1 MLCDGEKPSVEQLH
15 ALRMEDTLVIAADGG
30 GNIGKDWEIRPDLII
45 GDLDSDDGSWPE
57 VKRLY
62 DPDQDTN
69 DLEKAL
75 EYAHVQGVSRITII
89 GGTGERLDHT
99 LKNLSVMV
107 RYKEA
112 FEGLVLL
119 DNYMKAR
126 LISSPFTMSTW
137 AGMKVSL
144 VAASGKVTGIVSEG
158 LLYPWSGQDLI
169 VGHYDGTSNQATGEQ
184 VTLRFEEGD
193 LLLIVPLDGQSRRV
207 AQDGQLGHDEPPGH
221 AEQPPAGRSL

>member
-1 MLCDGEKPSVEQLH
+1 
-15 ALRMEDTLVIAADGG
+15 MEDTLVIAADGG

-75 EYAHVQGVSRITII
+75 DYAHKQGVSRITII

-107 RYKEA
+107 RYKDT
-112 FEGLVLL
+112 FEDLVLL

-158 LLYPWSGQDLI
+158 LLYPWSGQDLV
-169 VGHYDGTSNQATGEQ
+169 VGQYDGTSNQATGEQ
-184 VTLRFEEGD
+184 VNLRFEEGD
-193 LLLIVPLDGQSRRV
+193 LLLIVPLDEQAGEKGKAGQKGP
-207 AQDGQLGHDEPPGH
+207 DGQPGR
-221 AEQPPAGRSL
+221 AEQPSAGSTS